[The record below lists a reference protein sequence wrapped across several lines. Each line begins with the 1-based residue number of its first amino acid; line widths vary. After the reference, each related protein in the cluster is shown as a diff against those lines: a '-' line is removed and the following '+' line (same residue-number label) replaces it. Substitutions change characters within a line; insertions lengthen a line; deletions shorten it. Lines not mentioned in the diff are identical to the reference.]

1 MSIANLL
8 KKGFTMAQAKA
19 GDRVKINFT
28 GKLEDG
34 SVFANTAVSEP
45 LEFKLGEGKI
55 IPGIENAVEGMSVG
69 ESKTV
74 KVTPEQAYGQRRDE
88 LVEEVSRDRFPKGVE
103 PQVGQKFEVPQQE
116 GQPMVVKVVEV
127 SEQTVTLDGNHPLAG
142 RDLTFELELLE
153 IPSQSE

>member
-1 MSIANLL
+1 
-8 KKGFTMAQAKA
+8 MAQAEA

-34 SVFANTAVSEP
+34 SVFANTADSEP
-45 LEFKLGEGKI
+45 LEFQLGEGEI
-55 IPGIENAVEGMSVG
+55 IPGVENAVEGMNVG

-74 KVTPEQAYGQRRDE
+74 KVPPEQAYGQRRDE
-88 LVEEVSRDRFPKGVE
+88 LLEEVGRDKFPKDIE
-103 PQVGQKFEVPQQE
+103 PQVGQKFDVPQQE
-116 GQPMVVKVVEV
+116 GPPMVVRVVDV

-153 IPSQSE
+153 IPSKSG

>member
-1 MSIANLL
+1 
-8 KKGFTMAQAKA
+8 MAQAKA

-34 SVFANTAVSEP
+34 SVFANTANSEP
-45 LEFKLGEGKI
+45 LEFKLGEGKL
-55 IPGIENAVEGMSVG
+55 IPGVENAVEGMNVG

-74 KVTPEQAYGQRRDE
+74 KVPPEQAYGQCHDE
-88 LVEEVSRDRFPKGVE
+88 LVEVVGRDKFPKDAE
-103 PQVGQKFEVPQQE
+103 PQVGQQFEVPQQE
-116 GQPMVVKVVEV
+116 GQPMVVRVVDV

-153 IPSQSE
+153 IPSKS

>member
-1 MSIANLL
+1 
-8 KKGFTMAQAKA
+8 MAQAKA

-34 SVFANTAVSEP
+34 SVFANTAGSEP

-55 IPGIENAVEGMSVG
+55 IPGIESAVEGMNVG

-74 KVTPEQAYGQRRDE
+74 KVTPEQAYGKRRDE
-88 LVEEVSRDRFPKGVE
+88 LVEQVSRDRFPKGVE
-103 PQVGQKFEVPQQE
+103 PQVGQRFELPQQA
-116 GQPMVVKVVEV
+116 GQPMVVQVVEV

-153 IPSQSE
+153 IPSEDG

>member
-1 MSIANLL
+1 
-8 KKGFTMAQAKA
+8 MAQAKA

-34 SVFANTAVSEP
+34 SVFANSADSEP

-55 IPGIENAVEGMSVG
+55 IPSIENAVEGMNVG

-74 KVTPEQAYGQRRDE
+74 KVPPEQAYGQRHDE
-88 LVEEVSRDRFPKGVE
+88 FVEEVGRDKFPKDVE
-103 PQVGQKFEVPQQE
+103 PQVGQQFEVPQQE
-116 GQPMVVKVVEV
+116 GQPMVIRVVDV

-153 IPSQSE
+153 IPSKSE

>member
-1 MSIANLL
+1 
-8 KKGFTMAQAKA
+8 MAQAKA
-19 GDRVKINFT
+19 GDKVKINFT

-34 SVFANTAVSEP
+34 SVFANTADSEP

-55 IPGIENAVEGMSVG
+55 IPGIENAVEGMNVG
-69 ESKTV
+69 ESRTV
-74 KVTPEQAYGQRRDE
+74 KVAPEHAYGRRRDD
-88 LVEEVSRDRFPKGVE
+88 LIEEVSRDKFPKDVE
-103 PQVGQKFEVPQQE
+103 PQIGQRFEVPQQE
-116 GQPMVVKVVEV
+116 GQPMVVRVTDV

>member
-1 MSIANLL
+1 
-8 KKGFTMAQAKA
+8 MAQAKA

-34 SVFANTAVSEP
+34 SVFVDTAGSEP
-45 LEFKLGEGKI
+45 LEFKLGEGNI

-69 ESKTV
+69 EARTV

-88 LVEEVSRDRFPKGVE
+88 LVEEVGRDKFPKDVE
-103 PQVGQKFEVPQQE
+103 PQVGQRFEVPQQQ
-116 GQPMVVKVVEV
+116 GQPMVVRVIDV

-142 RDLTFELELLE
+142 KDLTFELELLE
-153 IPSQSE
+153 IPSQGE